1 MACPCGSVRTRR
13 DDFRTEGLHR
23 VCSREGTGSGLPTI
37 EMVFAGIRSTRLPKA
52 VSLKAG
58 ARDGSAFTLIELLVV
73 IAIIAILAGM
83 LLPTLGRAKEKANG
97 ISCLSNHRQIGLAFK
112 IYTDEH
118 NDVFVQLAREG
129 APPAG
134 ALVPGGVTWWPDLL
148 AASIGGKNLR
158 VHNCPSL
165 KGTNQFGIGM
175 NHPEL
180 GQFLT
185 TLPSVREGQ
194 VRQPSATVVFGDT
207 QLIRNPNEKN
217 PDRWMPKVN
226 QVNIL
231 FRTPNNQPY
240 YTDDPLRIYN
250 RHVGRANVAHV
261 DGHAESVRTSSIG
274 FQYPEGHSLAL
285 WDKR

>member
-1 MACPCGSVRTRR
+1 MIAVRTSSA
-13 DDFRTEGLHR
+13 E
-23 VCSREGTGSGLPTI
+23 SRMPVEAQVGSHG
-37 EMVFAGIRSTRLPKA
+37 GY
-52 VSLKAG
+52 
-58 ARDGSAFTLIELLVV
+58 AFTLIELLVV

-118 NDVFVQLAREG
+118 NDVFVQLARDG
-129 APPAG
+129 APPSG

-165 KGTNQFGIGM
+165 RGTNQFGIGM

-217 PDRWMPKVN
+217 PDRWMPKVS

-240 YTDDPLRIYN
+240 YTDDPFRIYN

-261 DGHAESVRTSSIG
+261 DGHAEAVRTSSIG
-274 FQYPEGHSLAL
+274 FQYPEGHPLAL